1 MRENSVLYFC
11 NCYLIML
18 DYDKTIDEVI
28 IDFINNE
35 PKQTIDELYNECN
48 VILNANKGIQE
59 NEVQKIIS
67 NANDLDIDTDEL
79 IDILRII
86 LLTCTM

>member
-48 VILNANKGIQE
+48 VILNANKEIQE

>member
-1 MRENSVLYFC
+1 M
-11 NCYLIML
+11 
-18 DYDKTIDEVI
+18 I

-48 VILNANKGIQE
+48 VILNANKEIQE